1 MEFRSNENIMS
12 ENSSINDDERALN
25 EAEVGALKSQITEL
39 KHALSAVSAGEI
51 DAIVDTSGGNTI
63 VTQPG
68 VEFAYRA
75 MVESMNE
82 GAAILIDETI
92 VYCNQYFAKM
102 LEMPL
107 ERVLGQNL
115 MRFIPQ
121 REQENFN
128 ALLDSCK
135 EQPLRTRTIFS
146 DERGAELSLQ
156 ISLNSL
162 LIEEQLAYCMVV
174 TDLSDEVVKQ
184 LQLAASVYKSTSEA
198 MMVTDEQHLII
209 SINPAFTRITGF
221 DIDDVFGKNQNLL
234 SDPTSNAFE
243 KIWSELETKDHWT
256 GEIVQRKKNGEEFI
270 AWLVINVIKDT
281 SDSYRYISLFSDV
294 TVQKQLENS
303 LRTLSQAV
311 EQSASSIVI
320 TDPDANIVY
329 ANSTFSTHSG
339 YSLQEVMGLNLRVL
353 KSGKTPSSVFEEM
366 WAYLTS
372 GQPWKGEWINCRKD
386 GSEFIESV
394 LISPIR
400 ETDGKITHYLAIK
413 DDITAKKQAEE
424 RIEYL
429 AHFDNLTNLPNRV
442 LLSDRFSKALEYAKR
457 HQEKLAVFYIDLD
470 HFKMV
475 NDSLGHTIGDQ
486 LLIEVAGRL
495 ISIMRAQ
502 DTVARIG
509 GDEFV
514 ILSPTTDEQGA
525 AHIAQKILTS
535 ISQPIYIDS
544 HHIISTTSVGIAIYP
559 NDGQDIDTLSKHADD
574 AMYQAKKSSR
584 NTYQFFAPEMQVH
597 SIRTLE
603 LSNALYMAIASEQL
617 ELHYQPQHCIKSG
630 KLIGAEAL
638 IRWVH
643 PELGNISPGEFIPI
657 AEDNGHIIQIG
668 EWVLNSALLQMKAW
682 LAEGLDIPQVAVNLS
697 AVQFRNPNLLSK
709 IESILITHNVSP
721 KYLEIEL
728 TESVAMG
735 NAKNSI
741 NFINNLNKMGIRV
754 SIDDFGTG
762 YSSLSYLKRF
772 NVYKLKID
780 QSFVRDLTID
790 EDDKSIIASII
801 NLAKSL
807 GIRTIAEGVETAEQ
821 LEFLEENGCDDVQG
835 YLFSKA
841 LPASDF
847 TQYMLN
853 LAKE

>member
-51 DAIVDTSGGNTI
+51 DAIVDTSGDNTI

-121 REQENFN
+121 REQENFY
-128 ALLDSCK
+128 ALLVSCK
-135 EQPLRTRTIFS
+135 EQPLRTHTIFS

-221 DIDDVFGKNQNLL
+221 EIDDVFGKNQNLL
-234 SDPTSNAFE
+234 SDQASNAFE

-270 AWLVINVIKDT
+270 AWLVINVIKDA

-339 YSLQEVMGLNLRVL
+339 YSLQEVMGLNLRIL
-353 KSGKTPSSVFEEM
+353 QSGKTPSSVFEEM
-366 WAYLTS
+366 WAYLTA

-400 ETDGKITHYLAIK
+400 EADGKITHYLAIK

-442 LLSDRFSKALEYAKR
+442 LLNDRFEKALEYAKR
-457 HQEKLAVFYIDLD
+457 HREKVAIFYIDLD

-475 NDSLGHTIGDQ
+475 NDSLGHNIGDQ

-535 ISQPIYIDS
+535 IAQPVYINT

-559 NDGQDIDTLSKHADD
+559 NDGQDINTLSKHADD

-638 IRWVH
+638 IRWFH

-682 LAEGLDIPQVAVNLS
+682 LAEGLEIPQVAVNLS

-709 IESILITHNVSP
+709 IESILKTHNVSP